1 MIDSE
6 SLIKMHSSEEFKAQK
21 NHFMKLTLDA
31 SNALRAAYSH
41 AVIAKS
47 YADNC
52 MTIQSTDD
60 FDQSVLAVSFLYDQ
74 GIHNPIKRELR
85 YLIESMVK
93 YVYIDQKNPEASLI
107 EKVSLT
113 NQLPP
118 SIEMRKDI
126 QLKAFHEEDRQHFVN
141 ELYDAYRQ
149 CCAYVHVSPKQVE
162 ERLGRRDR
170 GGALG
175 YETTDELRK
184 LNRLIFRVYDIAL
197 TLYFHGYGL
206 SLSGDLFIGYFDRL
220 PDWVFRKGK
229 YVSAFSAYFDYKVE
243 RRRARGDNAGG
254 WDFDHWPPKRFS
266 KA

>member
-1 MIDSE
+1 MECFLKDSE
-6 SLIKMHSSEEFKAQK
+6 SLIKMHSSEDFKAQK
-21 NHFMKLTLDA
+21 KHFMRLTLDV
-31 SNALRAAYSH
+31 SNALRAAYAH

-93 YVYIDQKNPEASLI
+93 YVYIDQKNPEASLV

-118 SIEMRKDI
+118 SIDMRKDI
-126 QLKAFHEEDRQHFVN
+126 KLEAFHAEDRQHLVN

-162 ERLGRRDR
+162 ERLRRRDR

-197 TLYFHGYGL
+197 KFRPAGRHWTLFP
-206 SLSGDLFIGYFDRL
+206 SPFI
-220 PDWVFRKGK
+220 PP
-229 YVSAFSAYFDYKVE
+229 SAFTVTGFKRLFPLPQRKPLFPFPPE
-243 RRRARGDNAGG
+243 ARI
-254 WDFDHWPPKRFS
+254 FCIS
-266 KA
+266 CSTTV